1 MNCEK
6 EEGLDD
12 QERNNSLD
20 QKDPDPP
27 PIKEEKKELCISR
40 EGERLVVK
48 QEAED
53 IIVWTGEE
61 QLRLLDNM
69 WKPEINLRS
78 TGL

>member
-6 EEGLDD
+6 EEGPDD

-27 PIKEEKKELCISR
+27 TIKEEKKELCISR
-40 EGERLVVK
+40 EGEQLVVK